1 MDSLQDIL
9 STRSF
14 TPPDELRV
22 VKDYITRR
30 YKSRCKVQIE
40 RNSIIITVP
49 NSALASTLH
58 LENQLLI
65 ERCNLGDKRLVIRI
79 GR

>member
-9 STRSF
+9 STRNFS
-14 TPPDELRV
+14 PPDELTV
-22 VKDYITRR
+22 VKDYIRRR
-30 YKSRCKVQIE
+30 YDSSCSVRVE
-40 RNSIIITVP
+40 RNAVIIGVP

-58 LENQLLI
+58 LESQLLI
-65 ERCNLGDKRLVIRI
+65 KNCNLGDKKLIIRT

>member
-9 STRSF
+9 SGKSF
-14 TPPDELRV
+14 TPPDELAA
-22 VKDYITRR
+22 VKNYIARR
-30 YKSRCKVQIE
+30 YKSSCKVQVE
-40 RNSIIITVP
+40 HNTVIVTAP

-58 LENQLLI
+58 LESQLLM
-65 ERCNLGDKRLVIRI
+65 EKCNLGDKRLVIRT